1 MRAMT
6 ARNESSE
13 DVLIVGAGVIG
24 LACAWRAARA
34 GARVRVL
41 ERDRPAAAATGV
53 AAGMLAPVGEASWGE
68 EALLSLNLDSLR
80 RWPDFAREL
89 EADASDDVGYAE
101 IGAMH
106 VALDRDEA
114 EALRR
119 RHELH
124 RRFGLESEWLRGSEC
139 RRVEPG
145 LATAVRNGVHA
156 RHEAA
161 VDPRRLAGALLAALE
176 RRGARVDS
184 GAEVIAAERDS
195 GSWRLTTAGGR
206 QVSAPTVVLAAGA
219 WSAADWLPAQA
230 RLPVRPVKGEILTL
244 RGAPNE
250 PVCQGIVAGE
260 RVYVIPRED
269 GRLIV
274 GSTVEEAGFDTTVT
288 AGGVH
293 ELLRE
298 AYRLLPEIA
307 QLELAEASAGLRP
320 GTPDNAPLIGSA
332 ADGLIV
338 ATGHYRNGVL
348 QAPVTAESV
357 VALLEGDQPPH
368 DLAPFSPLRFAS
380 EQAVAEVVR

>member
-1 MRAMT
+1 MT
-6 ARNESSE
+6 AKNENSY
-13 DVLIVGAGVIG
+13 DALIVGAGVIG

-41 ERDRPAAAATGV
+41 ERHRPAAGATGV

-80 RWPDFAREL
+80 RWPGFVREL
-89 EADASDDVGYAE
+89 EGDAGEEVGFAE
-101 IGAMH
+101 CGALH
-106 VALDRDEA
+106 VALDRDES

-124 RRFGLESEWLRGSEC
+124 RRLGLESEWLRGSEC

-145 LATAVRNGVHA
+145 LATAVRGGVHA

-176 RRGARVDS
+176 RHGASVES
-184 GAEVIAAERDS
+184 GTEVITAERNS
-195 GSWRLTTAGGR
+195 SSWRLSAADGR
-206 QVSAPTVVLAAGA
+206 HHSAPVVVLASGA
-219 WSAADWLPAQA
+219 WSAADWLPA

-244 RGAPNE
+244 RGAPDE
-250 PVCQGIVAGE
+250 PVCEGIVAGE
-260 RVYVIPRED
+260 RVYVVPRDD

-274 GSTVEEAGFDTTVT
+274 GATVDEAGFDATVT

-307 QLELAEASAGLRP
+307 ELELAETSAGLRP
-320 GTPDNAPLIGSA
+320 GTPDNAPLIGPA
-332 ADGLIV
+332 AEGLIV
-338 ATGHYRNGVL
+338 ATGHFRNGVL
-348 QAPVTAESV
+348 QAPVTADSV
-357 VALLEGDQPPH
+357 ASLLEGEEPPH
-368 DLAPFSPLRFAS
+368 DLGPFSPLRFAS
-380 EQAVAEVVR
+380 EPAVAEAVR